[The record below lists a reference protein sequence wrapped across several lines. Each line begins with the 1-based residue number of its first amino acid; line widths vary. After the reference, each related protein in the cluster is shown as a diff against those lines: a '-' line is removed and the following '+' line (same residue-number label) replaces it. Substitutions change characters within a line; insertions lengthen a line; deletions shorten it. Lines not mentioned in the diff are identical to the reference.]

1 MPFTVEDLQD
11 LLRLLE
17 QQPQWKEAVR
27 AALWSEAEFTSW
39 LRERLPKLLQ
49 EDPRF
54 GAEVVGVLQ
63 QVLSPRSEFVR
74 VLEEIRALREDFG
87 RRFEAIERTLQLHT
101 ERFEAMDR
109 RFEAIER
116 TLQLH
121 TERFEAMDRRFEAI
135 ERTLQLH
142 TERFEA
148 MYRRFE
154 AIERTLQLHTE
165 RFEAIDRR
173 FEAMDRRFEAVDRRF
188 EALQREMDRRFEAVD
203 RRFEALQREM
213 DRRFEAV
220 DRRFEALQREMDR
233 RFELQARI
241 LQVHGRALRR
251 LEVGLGS
258 LGRRFGKGFEEAV
271 RTTIEEFAGVGP
283 LRAERLVIRDVA
295 GELYGVPN
303 QEVEFDAFVHD
314 GRRFL
319 VEVKGFAEPEDVLN
333 FVRKVEFARR
343 HLPEPFEAVLLA
355 PYATRQAVALARKL
369 GVRLLMEPQ
378 ERGTRE
384 S

>member
-27 AALWSEAEFTSW
+27 AALWSEAEFASW
-39 LRERLPKLLQ
+39 LRERLPRLLQ

-54 GAEVVGVLQ
+54 GAEVIGVLQ
-63 QVLSPRSEFVR
+63 QTLSPRSEFVR

-87 RRFEAIERTLQLHT
+87 RRFEVIERTLQLHTERFEAMDRRFEVIERTLQLHT

-121 TERFEAMDRRFEAI
+121 TERFEAMDRRFEAL
-135 ERTLQLH
+135 E
-142 TERFEA
+142 
-148 MYRRFE
+148 
-154 AIERTLQLHTE
+154 
-165 RFEAIDRR
+165 
-173 FEAMDRRFEAVDRRF
+173 
-188 EALQREMDRRFEAVD
+188 REMDRRFEAVD
-203 RRFEALQREM
+203 RRFEAV

-241 LQVHGRALRR
+241 LAEHSRTLRR
-251 LEVGLGS
+251 MEVGLGS

-271 RTTIEEFAGVGP
+271 RATIEEFAGVGP
-283 LRAERLVIRDVA
+283 LTAERLVIRDVN

-343 HLPEPFEAVLLA
+343 HLAEPFEAVLLA
-355 PYATRQAVALARKL
+355 PYATKRAVELAREL
-369 GVRLLMEPQ
+369 GVRLLMEP
-378 ERGTRE
+378 EEEAPDEGN
-384 S
+384 

>member
-1 MPFTVEDLQD
+1 MEDLQD

-39 LRERLPKLLQ
+39 LRDKLPRLLQ

-54 GAEVVGVLQ
+54 GAEVIGVLQ
-63 QVLSPRSEFVR
+63 QTLSPRSELVR

-87 RRFEAIERTLQLHT
+87 RRFEAIERTLELHT
-101 ERFEAMDR
+101 E
-109 RFEAIER
+109 
-116 TLQLH
+116 
-121 TERFEAMDRRFEAI
+121 
-135 ERTLQLH
+135 
-142 TERFEA
+142 
-148 MYRRFE
+148 
-154 AIERTLQLHTE
+154 
-165 RFEAIDRR
+165 
-173 FEAMDRRFEAVDRRF
+173 RFEAVDRRF
-188 EALQREMDRRFEAVD
+188 EALQQD
-203 RRFEALQREM
+203 M

-241 LQVHGRALRR
+241 LAEHGRTLRR
-251 LEVGLGS
+251 MEVGLGS

-271 RTTIEEFAGVGP
+271 RATIEEFAGIGP
-283 LRAERLVIRDVA
+283 LTAERLVIRDVA

-343 HLPEPFEAVLLA
+343 HLPEAFEAVLLA
-355 PYATRQAVALARKL
+355 PYATKRAVELAREL
-369 GVRLLMEPQ
+369 GVRLLMEP
-378 ERGTRE
+378 EEEAPDEGN
-384 S
+384 

>member
-1 MPFTVEDLQD
+1 MGGSRGKAGLRRSRVQCFGMPFTVEDLQD

-27 AALWSEAEFTSW
+27 VALWSEAEFTSW

-87 RRFEAIERTLQLHT
+87 
-101 ERFEAMDR
+101 
-109 RFEAIER
+109 
-116 TLQLH
+116 
-121 TERFEAMDRRFEAI
+121 
-135 ERTLQLH
+135 
-142 TERFEA
+142 
-148 MYRRFE
+148 RRFE

>member
-101 ERFEAMDR
+101 ERFEAMD
-109 RFEAIER
+109 
-116 TLQLH
+116 
-121 TERFEAMDRRFEAI
+121 
-135 ERTLQLH
+135 
-142 TERFEA
+142 
-148 MYRRFE
+148 RRFE

>member
-1 MPFTVEDLQD
+1 VEDLQD

-39 LRERLPKLLQ
+39 LRDKLPRLLQ

-54 GAEVVGVLQ
+54 GAEVIGVLQ
-63 QVLSPRSEFVR
+63 QTLSPRSELVR

-87 RRFEAIERTLQLHT
+87 RRFEAIERTLELHT

-109 RFEAIER
+109 RFEA
-116 TLQLH
+116 LQQDMDR
-121 TERFEAMDRRFEAI
+121 RFEAMDRRFEA
-135 ERTLQLH
+135 LQ
-142 TERFEA
+142 
-148 MYRRFE
+148 
-154 AIERTLQLHTE
+154 Q
-165 RFEAIDRR
+165 D
-173 FEAMDRRFEAVDRRF
+173 MDRRFEAVDRRF
-188 EALQREMDRRFEAVD
+188 EALQQD
-203 RRFEALQREM
+203 M

-241 LQVHGRALRR
+241 LAEHGRTLRR
-251 LEVGLGS
+251 MEVGLGS

-271 RTTIEEFAGVGP
+271 RATIEEFAGIGP
-283 LRAERLVIRDVA
+283 LTAERLVIRDVA

-343 HLPEPFEAVLLA
+343 HLPEAFEAVLLA
-355 PYATRQAVALARKL
+355 PYATKRAVELAREL
-369 GVRLLMEPQ
+369 GVRLLMEP
-378 ERGTRE
+378 EEEAPDEGN
-384 S
+384 

>member
-27 AALWSEAEFTSW
+27 AALWSEAEFASW
-39 LRERLPKLLQ
+39 LRERLPRLLQ

-54 GAEVVGVLQ
+54 GAEVIGVLQ
-63 QVLSPRSEFVR
+63 QTLSPRSEFVR

-87 RRFEAIERTLQLHT
+87 RRFEVIERTLQLHT

-121 TERFEAMDRRFEAI
+121 TERFEAMDRRFEAL
-135 ERTLQLH
+135 E
-142 TERFEA
+142 
-148 MYRRFE
+148 
-154 AIERTLQLHTE
+154 
-165 RFEAIDRR
+165 
-173 FEAMDRRFEAVDRRF
+173 
-188 EALQREMDRRFEAVD
+188 REMDRRFEAVD
-203 RRFEALQREM
+203 RRFEAV

-241 LQVHGRALRR
+241 LAEHSRTLRR
-251 LEVGLGS
+251 MEVGLGS

-271 RTTIEEFAGVGP
+271 RATIEEFAGVGP
-283 LRAERLVIRDVA
+283 LTAERLVIRDVN

-343 HLPEPFEAVLLA
+343 HLAEPFEAVLLA
-355 PYATRQAVALARKL
+355 PYATKRAVELAREL
-369 GVRLLMEPQ
+369 GVRLLMEP
-378 ERGTRE
+378 EEEAPDEGN
-384 S
+384 

>member
-1 MPFTVEDLQD
+1 MEDLQD

-39 LRERLPKLLQ
+39 LRDKLPRLLQ

-54 GAEVVGVLQ
+54 GAEVIGVLQ
-63 QVLSPRSEFVR
+63 QTLSPRSELVR

-87 RRFEAIERTLQLHT
+87 RRFEAIERTLELHT

-109 RFEAIER
+109 RFEA
-116 TLQLH
+116 LQQ
-121 TERFEAMDRRFEAI
+121 D
-135 ERTLQLH
+135 
-142 TERFEA
+142 
-148 MYRRFE
+148 
-154 AIERTLQLHTE
+154 
-165 RFEAIDRR
+165 
-173 FEAMDRRFEAVDRRF
+173 
-188 EALQREMDRRFEAVD
+188 
-203 RRFEALQREM
+203 M

-241 LQVHGRALRR
+241 LAEHGRTLRR
-251 LEVGLGS
+251 MEVGLGS

-271 RTTIEEFAGVGP
+271 RATIEEFAGIGP
-283 LRAERLVIRDVA
+283 LTAERLVIRDVA

-343 HLPEPFEAVLLA
+343 HLPEAFEAVLLA
-355 PYATRQAVALARKL
+355 PYATKRAVELAREL
-369 GVRLLMEPQ
+369 GVRLLMEP
-378 ERGTRE
+378 EEEAPDEGN
-384 S
+384 

>member
-1 MPFTVEDLQD
+1 LGGSRGKAGLRRSRVQCFGMPFTVEDLQD

-121 TERFEAMDRRFEAI
+121 TERFEAMD
-135 ERTLQLH
+135 
-142 TERFEA
+142 
-148 MYRRFE
+148 RRFE

>member
-27 AALWSEAEFTSW
+27 AALWSEAEFASW
-39 LRERLPKLLQ
+39 LRERLPRLLQ

-54 GAEVVGVLQ
+54 GAEVIGVLQ
-63 QVLSPRSEFVR
+63 QTLSPRSEFVR

-87 RRFEAIERTLQLHT
+87 RRFEVIERTLQLHTERFEAMDRRFEVIERTLQLHT

-109 RFEAIER
+109 RFEALE
-116 TLQLH
+116 
-121 TERFEAMDRRFEAI
+121 
-135 ERTLQLH
+135 
-142 TERFEA
+142 
-148 MYRRFE
+148 
-154 AIERTLQLHTE
+154 
-165 RFEAIDRR
+165 
-173 FEAMDRRFEAVDRRF
+173 
-188 EALQREMDRRFEAVD
+188 REMDRRFEAVD
-203 RRFEALQREM
+203 RRFEAV

-241 LQVHGRALRR
+241 LAEHSRTLRR
-251 LEVGLGS
+251 MEVGLGS

-271 RTTIEEFAGVGP
+271 RATIEEFAGVGP
-283 LRAERLVIRDVA
+283 LTAERLVIRDVN

-343 HLPEPFEAVLLA
+343 HLAEPFEAVLLA
-355 PYATRQAVALARKL
+355 PYATKRAVELAREL
-369 GVRLLMEPQ
+369 GVRLLMEP
-378 ERGTRE
+378 EEEAPDEGN
-384 S
+384 

>member
-39 LRERLPKLLQ
+39 LRDKLPRLLQ

-54 GAEVVGVLQ
+54 GAEVIGVLQ
-63 QVLSPRSEFVR
+63 QTLSPRSELVR

-87 RRFEAIERTLQLHT
+87 RRFEAIERTLELHT

-109 RFEAIER
+109 RFEA
-116 TLQLH
+116 LQQD
-121 TERFEAMDRRFEAI
+121 M
-135 ERTLQLH
+135 
-142 TERFEA
+142 
-148 MYRRFE
+148 
-154 AIERTLQLHTE
+154 
-165 RFEAIDRR
+165 DRR
-173 FEAMDRRFEAVDRRF
+173 FEAMDRRFEA
-188 EALQREMDRRFEAVD
+188 LQQD
-203 RRFEALQREM
+203 M

-241 LQVHGRALRR
+241 LAEHGRTLRR
-251 LEVGLGS
+251 MEVGLGS

-271 RTTIEEFAGVGP
+271 RATIEEFAGIGP
-283 LRAERLVIRDVA
+283 LTAERLVIRDVA

-343 HLPEPFEAVLLA
+343 HLPEAFEAVLLA
-355 PYATRQAVALARKL
+355 PYATKRAVELAREL
-369 GVRLLMEPQ
+369 GVRLLMEP
-378 ERGTRE
+378 EEEAPDEGN
-384 S
+384 

>member
-39 LRERLPKLLQ
+39 LREKLPRLLQ

-54 GAEVVGVLQ
+54 GAEVIGVLQ
-63 QVLSPRSEFVR
+63 QTLSPRSEFVR

-109 RFEAIER
+109 RFEA
-116 TLQLH
+116 LQR
-121 TERFEAMDRRFEAI
+121 EMDRRFEAV
-135 ERTLQLH
+135 
-142 TERFEA
+142 
-148 MYRRFE
+148 
-154 AIERTLQLHTE
+154 
-165 RFEAIDRR
+165 DRR
-173 FEAMDRRFEAVDRRF
+173 FEAMDRRFEAMDRRF

-203 RRFEALQREM
+203 RRFEAM
-213 DRRFEAV
+213 

-241 LQVHGRALRR
+241 LAEHSRTLRR
-251 LEVGLGS
+251 MEVGLGS

-271 RTTIEEFAGVGP
+271 RATIEEFAGIGP
-283 LRAERLVIRDVA
+283 LTAERLVIRDVT

-343 HLPEPFEAVLLA
+343 HLPEAFEAVLLA
-355 PYATRQAVALARKL
+355 PYATKRAVELAREL
-369 GVRLLMEPQ
+369 GVQLLMEP
-378 ERGTRE
+378 EEEAPDEGN
-384 S
+384 

>member
-39 LRERLPKLLQ
+39 LRDKLPRLLQ

-54 GAEVVGVLQ
+54 GAEVIGVLQ
-63 QVLSPRSEFVR
+63 QTLSPRSELVR

-87 RRFEAIERTLQLHT
+87 RRFEAIERTLELHT
-101 ERFEAMDR
+101 ERFEAVDR
-109 RFEAIER
+109 RFEA
-116 TLQLH
+116 LQQ
-121 TERFEAMDRRFEAI
+121 D
-135 ERTLQLH
+135 
-142 TERFEA
+142 
-148 MYRRFE
+148 
-154 AIERTLQLHTE
+154 
-165 RFEAIDRR
+165 
-173 FEAMDRRFEAVDRRF
+173 MDRRFEAVDRRF
-188 EALQREMDRRFEAVD
+188 EALQQD
-203 RRFEALQREM
+203 M

-241 LQVHGRALRR
+241 LAEHGRTLRR
-251 LEVGLGS
+251 MEVGLGS

-271 RTTIEEFAGVGP
+271 RATIEEFAGIGP
-283 LRAERLVIRDVA
+283 LTAERLVIRDVA

-343 HLPEPFEAVLLA
+343 HLPEAFEAVLLA
-355 PYATRQAVALARKL
+355 PYATKRAVELAREL
-369 GVRLLMEPQ
+369 GVRLLMEP
-378 ERGTRE
+378 EEEAPDEGN
-384 S
+384 